1 LQLFFHLFIL
11 QYQKKGFHLNKKIYT
26 ILVSYNPKKDEL
38 SLAVERLKK
47 QTDIVVICNNSDY
60 NVEFKDKNVKVFNFK
75 DNLGI
80 AKAQSIGMYW
90 AFQNGA
96 DFVLQM
102 DQDSEPDDNLVE
114 NLFSCYDKL
123 TQKGYNIG
131 LVGPQDYDKETQKIN
146 KGRISKGTYIEDTNY
161 VFMNQTLSSG
171 SLIPKKTYKKIGGM
185 DDDLFIDA
193 VDEEYC
199 WRIIEANMKV
209 VKNNDALLAHKIG
222 EGEQNIIGSINLVIS
237 SPIRYYYQFRNV
249 LLLSTRSYAPLYWR
263 TSMIVKVGLKLI
275 VFPFRVKDGQKI
287 FGYMIKGIKDGLLR
301 RYGRIDLSATKKNL
315 RNIDKDYEY
324 YIKKGEQ

>member
-1 LQLFFHLFIL
+1 M
-11 QYQKKGFHLNKKIYT
+11 NKKINT
-26 ILVSYNPKKDEL
+26 ILIAYNPKGDEL

-47 QTDIVVICNNSDY
+47 QTDIVVVCNNSDY
-60 NVEFKDKNVKVFNFK
+60 DVEFKDKNVKVFNFGE
-75 DNLGI
+75 NLGI
-80 AKAQSIGMYW
+80 AKAQSIGMKW
-90 AFQNGA
+90 AFDNGA
-96 DFVLQM
+96 DFILQM
-102 DQDSEPDDNLVE
+102 DQDSEADDKLVE
-114 NLFSCYDKL
+114 NLLNCYDEL
-123 TQKGYNIG
+123 IEKGYDIG

-171 SLIPKKTYKKIGGM
+171 SLIPKRTYEKIGGM
-185 DDDLFIDA
+185 EDELFIDA

-249 LLLSTRSYAPLYWR
+249 LLLSTRSYAPVYWR
-263 TSMIVKVGLKLI
+263 ASMLVKVGLKLI
-275 VFPFRVKDGQKI
+275 VFPFRVKDGKKT

-301 RYGRIDLSATKKNL
+301 RYGKIDSSATKKNL
-315 RNIDKDYEY
+315 RKIEKNYEY
-324 YIKKGEQ
+324 YINKGE

>member
-1 LQLFFHLFIL
+1 M
-11 QYQKKGFHLNKKIYT
+11 KKIFT
-26 ILVSYNPKKDEL
+26 ILVAYNPKENEL
-38 SLAVERLKK
+38 VNAIERLKK
-47 QTDIVVICNNSDY
+47 QTDIVVVCNNSNYD
-60 NVEFKDKNVKVFNFK
+60 VEFEDEKVKVFNFR

-80 AKAQSIGMYW
+80 AKAQSIGMKW
-90 AFQNGA
+90 AFDNGA
-96 DFVLQM
+96 EFILQM
-102 DQDSEPDDNLVE
+102 DQDSEADDKLVE
-114 NLFSCYDKL
+114 NLVKCYDEL
-123 TQKGYNIG
+123 TDKGYDIG

-185 DDDLFIDA
+185 EDDLFIDA

-249 LLLSTRSYAPLYWR
+249 LLLSTRSYAPVYWR
-263 TSMIVKVGLKLI
+263 VSMLVKVGLKLV
-275 VFPFRVKDGQKI
+275 VFPFRVKDGRKI

-301 RYGRIDLSATKKNL
+301 RYGRIDSSATKKNL
-315 RNIDKDYEY
+315 RKTEKNYEY
-324 YIKKGEQ
+324 YMKKGK